1 MAPMLNI
8 SKRDFKRARNLLEL
22 ANVDYTLPEG
32 VAEQAN
38 ESNSFYVPS
47 INLNVARERTLQG
60 KNWYE
65 THKEFAKQ
73 GSRMLTIPEFVEVL
87 KYARENDSDLYRD
100 ITEVKSPWRAEWI
113 DAFFEKRQNGLYVLT
128 GNKTKAEKLD
138 EDTLMDDKRIS
149 LESWIENPTKQGLP
163 RKDTKKGDLY
173 FWHPRNGAVARFY
186 ANVGRVDFSCYNG
199 DPSDGDSDLGV
210 RAVKTA

>member
-8 SKRDFKRARNLLEL
+8 SEKDFERASKLLEF
-22 ANVDYTLPEG
+22 ANVDYTLPKE

-47 INLNVARERTLQG
+47 IKLHVARERTLQG

-65 THKEFAKQ
+65 THEELAKQ
-73 GSRMLTIPEFVEVL
+73 GSRMLPPLEFTRLL
-87 KYARENDSDLYRD
+87 KYLGENDSDFYRD

-173 FWHPRNGAVARFY
+173 FWHPRNGAVAGFS
-186 ANVGRVDFSCYNG
+186 ASGGRVDFVCLNWS
-199 DPSDGDSDLGV
+199 PSYGVSDLGV